1 MQHLIPQFSALIGLV
16 LLAQGLLAGKAIE
29 HVVFT
34 SFGLGSALYVVL
46 LIGSVV
52 VQRIAAMPPPTPKP
66 EADPAPEAE
75 AAPEPAEA

>member
-52 VQRIAAMPPPTPKP
+52 VQRIAAMPPPPKP